1 MDEPSLKGTV
11 VFFFSGSLHAHVPCD
26 MLCCSHGR
34 VFVSDWWLLR
44 SWKDSLVLSF
54 YCGWV
59 GGCGGWSQWREEE
72 DGSGGALV
80 FNFVVS
86 HTHSSLSPFFSLVL
100 ALLPCVH
107 PSPISSFLSRGR
119 EDAREKRS
127 EREPE
132 PSWKVAADL

>member
-1 MDEPSLKGTV
+1 
-11 VFFFSGSLHAHVPCD
+11 

-80 FNFVVS
+80 LNFVVS
-86 HTHSSLSPFFSLVL
+86 HTLLSPRSSLLSSLFSLVFT
-100 ALLPCVH
+100 LLLSRRSFHVEEKTPGGREVRESRNHHGRSQPTSDPCVPVFH
-107 PSPISSFLSRGR
+107 VK
-119 EDAREKRS
+119 E
-127 EREPE
+127 
-132 PSWKVAADL
+132 